1 MDGKM
6 KQKIRN
12 KNKLE
17 KTKLKNKTT
26 LRKAFIGEVAITF
39 LCVVVASGL
48 TIGGCMKM
56 QKWILPDSQK
66 VNLNITKVYDD
77 GTEKKQSMLL
87 CFGEEEVEEL
97 KKKKGEN
104 KSTDDD
110 YFYVE
115 GKSNGKW
122 EYVLKIGNGKSS
134 VKGNTTTTN
143 NNNEPGEKNIR
154 YSVNKLENSYEAL
167 SPKKKQLYTGTS
179 VAMVGLPMIYSII
192 GILICGFLFYKKRLD
207 KPIRIL
213 EEAVNNISMQNLD
226 FEICYEKKDE
236 MGDLCTSFEKMRQEL
251 ADNNRKMWKM
261 LEERKK
267 LQASVAHDLRNPIAI
282 IEGYVEYLG
291 ENLKKGGI
299 QDEKVEKSIGNLA
312 ESAKR
317 LERYTDSMRDI
328 NNLEDIE
335 ICGKECELTELV
347 NEMREDFRIIV
358 KKNGLE
364 LNDVSKVERKKVT
377 IDKQILWRIVE
388 NIISN
393 SVRFANSKIN
403 IIFENDDKYLKVTI
417 SDDGPGFTDKI
428 IKNKRGYFNLNNS
441 SDEHMGMG
449 LIISEILA
457 TKHGGNVE
465 LSNIKDGGAKVIIK
479 IALTV
484 S

>member
-1 MDGKM
+1 MDGEM
-6 KQKIRN
+6 KQKRRK

-17 KTKLKNKTT
+17 KSKLRKKTT

-56 QKWILPDSQK
+56 RKWILPDSQK
-66 VNLNITKVYDD
+66 VYLNITKVYDD

-97 KKKKGEN
+97 KKKKEEN

-134 VKGNTTTTN
+134 VKGNTTTS
-143 NNNEPGEKNIR
+143 EPGEKNIR

-192 GILICGFLFYKKRLD
+192 GILICGFLFYKKRLG

-226 FEICYEKKDE
+226 FEICYENKDE

-291 ENLKKGGI
+291 ENLKKKGI
-299 QDEKVEKSIGNLA
+299 QDEKLEKSIGNLA

-317 LERYTDSMRDI
+317 LERYTDSIRDI

-335 ICGKECELTELV
+335 ICGKECELTELI

-364 LNDVSKVERKKVT
+364 LNEVSKVERKKVI

-393 SVRFANSKIN
+393 SVRFANSKID

-441 SDEHMGMG
+441 LDEHMGM
-449 LIISEILA
+449 IISEILA
-457 TKHGGNVE
+457 TKHGGSVE

-479 IALTV
+479 IALTI

>member
-1 MDGKM
+1 MDGEM
-6 KQKIRN
+6 KQKRRK

-17 KTKLKNKTT
+17 KSKLRKKTT

-56 QKWILPDSQK
+56 RKWILPDSQK
-66 VNLNITKVYDD
+66 VYLNITKVYDD

-97 KKKKGEN
+97 KKKKEEN

-134 VKGNTTTTN
+134 VKGNTTTS
-143 NNNEPGEKNIR
+143 EPGEKNIR

-192 GILICGFLFYKKRLD
+192 GILICGFLFYKKRLG

-226 FEICYEKKDE
+226 FEICYENKDE

-291 ENLKKGGI
+291 ENLKKKGI
-299 QDEKVEKSIGNLA
+299 QDEKLEKSIGNLA

-317 LERYTDSMRDI
+317 LERYTDSIRDI

-335 ICGKECELTELV
+335 ICGKECELTELI

-364 LNDVSKVERKKVT
+364 LNEVSKVERKKVI

-393 SVRFANSKIN
+393 SVRFANSKID

-441 SDEHMGMG
+441 LDEQMG

-457 TKHGGNVE
+457 TKHGGSVE

-479 IALTV
+479 IALTI

>member
-1 MDGKM
+1 MDGEM
-6 KQKIRN
+6 KQKRRE

-17 KTKLKNKTT
+17 KSKLRKKTT

-56 QKWILPDSQK
+56 RKWILPDSQK
-66 VNLNITKVYDD
+66 VYLNITKVYDD

-97 KKKKGEN
+97 KKKKEEN

-134 VKGNTTTTN
+134 VKGNTTTS
-143 NNNEPGEKNIR
+143 EPGEKNIR

-192 GILICGFLFYKKRLD
+192 GILICGFLFYKKRLG

-291 ENLKKGGI
+291 ENLKRKGI
-299 QDEKVEKSIGNLA
+299 QDEKLEKSIGNLA

-317 LERYTDSMRDI
+317 LERYTNSIRDI

-335 ICGKECELTELV
+335 ICGKECELTELI

-364 LNDVSKVERKKVT
+364 LNEVSKVERKKVI

-393 SVRFANSKIN
+393 SVRFANSKID

-441 SDEHMGMG
+441 LDEHMGMG

-457 TKHGGNVE
+457 TKHGGSVE

-479 IALTV
+479 TALTI

>member
-1 MDGKM
+1 MDGQM
-6 KQKIRN
+6 KQKRRK

-17 KTKLKNKTT
+17 KSKLRKKTT

-56 QKWILPDSQK
+56 RKWILPDSQK
-66 VNLNITKVYDD
+66 VYLNITKVYDD

-97 KKKKGEN
+97 KKKEEN

-134 VKGNTTTTN
+134 VKGNTTTSDL
-143 NNNEPGEKNIR
+143 GEKNIR

-192 GILICGFLFYKKRLD
+192 GILICGFLFYKKRLG

-226 FEICYEKKDE
+226 FEICYENKDE

-291 ENLKKGGI
+291 ENLKKKGI
-299 QDEKVEKSIGNLA
+299 QDEKLEKSIGNLA

-317 LERYTDSMRDI
+317 LERYTDSIRDI

-335 ICGKECELTELV
+335 ICGKECELTELI

-364 LNDVSKVERKKVT
+364 LNEVSKVERKKVI

-393 SVRFANSKIN
+393 SVRFANSKID

-441 SDEHMGMG
+441 LDEHMGMG

-457 TKHGGNVE
+457 TKHGGSVE

-479 IALTV
+479 IALTI

>member
-1 MDGKM
+1 MDGEM
-6 KQKIRN
+6 KQKRRK

-17 KTKLKNKTT
+17 KSKLRKKTT

-56 QKWILPDSQK
+56 RKWILPDSQK
-66 VNLNITKVYDD
+66 VYLNITKVYDD

-97 KKKKGEN
+97 KKKKEEN

-134 VKGNTTTTN
+134 VKGNTTTS
-143 NNNEPGEKNIR
+143 EPGEKNIR

-192 GILICGFLFYKKRLD
+192 GILICGFLFYKKRLG

-291 ENLKKGGI
+291 ENLKKKGI
-299 QDEKVEKSIGNLA
+299 QDEKLEKSIGNLA

-317 LERYTDSMRDI
+317 LERYTDSIRDI

-335 ICGKECELTELV
+335 ICGK
-347 NEMREDFRIIV
+347 
-358 KKNGLE
+358 
-364 LNDVSKVERKKVT
+364 
-377 IDKQILWRIVE
+377 
-388 NIISN
+388 
-393 SVRFANSKIN
+393 
-403 IIFENDDKYLKVTI
+403 
-417 SDDGPGFTDKI
+417 
-428 IKNKRGYFNLNNS
+428 
-441 SDEHMGMG
+441 
-449 LIISEILA
+449 
-457 TKHGGNVE
+457 
-465 LSNIKDGGAKVIIK
+465 
-479 IALTV
+479 
-484 S
+484 

>member
-1 MDGKM
+1 
-6 KQKIRN
+6 
-12 KNKLE
+12 
-17 KTKLKNKTT
+17 
-26 LRKAFIGEVAITF
+26 
-39 LCVVVASGL
+39 
-48 TIGGCMKM
+48 
-56 QKWILPDSQK
+56 
-66 VNLNITKVYDD
+66 
-77 GTEKKQSMLL
+77 
-87 CFGEEEVEEL
+87 
-97 KKKKGEN
+97 
-104 KSTDDD
+104 
-110 YFYVE
+110 
-115 GKSNGKW
+115 
-122 EYVLKIGNGKSS
+122 
-134 VKGNTTTTN
+134 
-143 NNNEPGEKNIR
+143 
-154 YSVNKLENSYEAL
+154 
-167 SPKKKQLYTGTS
+167 
-179 VAMVGLPMIYSII
+179 MIYSII
-192 GILICGFLFYKKRLD
+192 GILICGFIFYKKRLG

-226 FEICYEKKDE
+226 FEICYENKDE

-282 IEGYVEYLG
+282 IEGYIEYLG
-291 ENLKKGGI
+291 ENLKKKGI
-299 QDEKVEKSIGNLA
+299 QDEKLEKSIGNLA

-317 LERYTDSMRDI
+317 LERYTDSIRDI

-335 ICGKECELTELV
+335 ICGKECELTELI

-364 LNDVSKVERKKVT
+364 LNEVSKVERKKVI

-393 SVRFANSKIN
+393 SVRFANSKID

-441 SDEHMGMG
+441 LDEHMGMG

-457 TKHGGNVE
+457 TKHGGSVE

-479 IALTV
+479 IALTI